1 MEELQTNF
9 NKSKNNQNINVN
21 HHLIDTNSIQY
32 QKEEAIEQPSEEQ
45 LVNHQQQQ
53 RVKVIAEF
61 VEENTKIVNLIKIN
75 NCNQQFSS

>member
-32 QKEEAIEQPSEEQ
+32 QKEVALEQPSGEQ
-45 LVNHQQQQ
+45 LVKPQQQPSD
-53 RVKVIAEF
+53 KVNAEF
-61 VEENTKIVNLIKIN
+61 AEGNIKIVNLIKIN